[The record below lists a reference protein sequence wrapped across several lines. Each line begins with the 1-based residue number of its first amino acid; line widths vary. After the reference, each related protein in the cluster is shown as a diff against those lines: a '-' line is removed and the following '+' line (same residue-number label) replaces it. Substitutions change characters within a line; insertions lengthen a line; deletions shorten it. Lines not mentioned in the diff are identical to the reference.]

1 MNLTRNIH
9 KGLWN
14 PTDKYMTSKIFFRRE
29 SFFVLAV
36 SILFSIIAGLR
47 ILGLDRDYY
56 QYLGGWQELAQGYG
70 TRWEPFFEFLATTIQ
85 SSFGDESFHFFL
97 LIVAFI
103 GLSIKLNIFSKN
115 KHFALVSFI
124 YLVMLFP
131 IHEMTQVR
139 VALGIAFAYLGL
151 YKATFEKSSFLV
163 RLSYAILAA
172 GSHFSMLVLVPFI
185 LIPKIAYLR
194 SSSLILLLGASSIV
208 LFPILIQFA
217 TEYLLLGTNVGTLLD
232 FYINVEV
239 LDDSTLTPNPFSLRA
254 IVFVLLLLIGIYNLK
269 VMPSEALPWFYI
281 SFFGVVS
288 YYVLSFFPTGA
299 HRLFE
304 LTMISNLVWATKL
317 PGKSKTISLFLLL
330 LFGIYSFAKLFIL
343 TDTYFVTSP

>member
-1 MNLTRNIH
+1 MNITRNIY
-9 KGLWN
+9 KGLWT
-14 PTDKYMTSKIFFRRE
+14 PTDKHISSNIFFRRE

-36 SILFSIIAGLR
+36 SILFSFVAGLR

-85 SSFGDESFHFFL
+85 ASFGHESFHFFL
-97 LIVAFI
+97 VIVAFI

-115 KHFALVSFI
+115 KNFALVSFI

-172 GSHFSMLVLVPFI
+172 GSHFSMFVLVPFI
-185 LIPKIAYLR
+185 LIPKIAGSYQLYEKHNL
-194 SSSLILLLGASSIV
+194 SLGMSYRPGAIESD
-208 LFPILIQFA
+208 LKK
-217 TEYLLLGTNVGTLLD
+217 NGTLIDPNTISLSFAD
-232 FYINVEV
+232 RYRLAKNFDLTGALNITQIVE
-239 LDDSTLTPNPFSLRA
+239 DSVEKTDTREDGTSGDK
-254 IVFVLLLLIGIYNLK
+254 IGSPGYDIAGNI
-269 VMPSEALPWFYI
+269 F
-281 SFFGVVS
+281 
-288 YYVLSFFPTGA
+288 VLSFG
-299 HRLFE
+299 L
-304 LTMISNLVWATKL
+304 SW
-317 PGKSKTISLFLLL
+317 LL
-330 LFGIYSFAKLFIL
+330 
-343 TDTYFVTSP
+343 

>member
-1 MNLTRNIH
+1 MNITRNIY
-9 KGLWN
+9 KGLWT
-14 PTDKYMTSKIFFRRE
+14 PTDKHISSNIFFRRE

-36 SILFSIIAGLR
+36 SILFSFVAGLR

-85 SSFGDESFHFFL
+85 ASFGHESFHFFL
-97 LIVAFI
+97 VIVAFI

-115 KHFALVSFI
+115 KNFALVSFI

-172 GSHFSMLVLVPFI
+172 GSHFSMFVLVPFI
-185 LIPKIAYLR
+185 LIPKIAHIR
-194 SSSLILLLGASSIV
+194 STSLILLLGGSSIV

-217 TEYLLLGTNVGTLLD
+217 TEYLFGTNVGALLD
-232 FYINVEV
+232 FYTTDDY
-239 LDDSTLTPNPFSLRA
+239 LDLGTSKPNPFSLRS

-269 VMPSEALPWFYI
+269 SMQNEVLPWFYI
-281 SFFGVVS
+281 SLFGVVS
-288 YYVLSFFPTGA
+288 FYTLLIFPPIA

-304 LTMISNLVWATKL
+304 LTMFSNLVWATKL
-317 PGKSKTISLFLLL
+317 PRKSKIISLFLLL
-330 LFGIYSFAKLFIL
+330 LFGVYSFAKLFIL